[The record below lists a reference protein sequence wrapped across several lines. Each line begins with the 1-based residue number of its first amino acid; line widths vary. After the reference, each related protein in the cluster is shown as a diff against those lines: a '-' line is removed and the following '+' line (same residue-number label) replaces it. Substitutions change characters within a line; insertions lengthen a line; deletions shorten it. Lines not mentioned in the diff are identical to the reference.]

1 MMEYKNIL
9 VMVDPTKD
17 QHPSLERAAFL
28 ARSYG
33 ATISL
38 FLCIYDLSYEMTS
51 MLSKDER
58 EAMRSGVI
66 EQQEQWLV
74 QLSDGYPDLT
84 INCTVAWH
92 NRAFE
97 AAIKHVQANAIDLL
111 VKSTRKHDKLKSIIF
126 TPTDWNLLRK
136 SPCDVLLVKDHA
148 WPNGGTIVTAINAV
162 SEDEAHINL
171 NQKVL
176 QHATDLAKVINAKVK
191 VVNGYPGTPVNIA
204 IEIPEFNSDE
214 YNSSVK
220 KHHVS
225 ATHRI
230 AEQFSISCDDCIVEE
245 GLPEDVIPQASN
257 ALDAE
262 LVIIGTIGRTGLSAA
277 FIGNT
282 AEHVI
287 DRLQCDLLAVKPDG
301 FESPV
306 NTQAT

>member
-9 VMVDPTKD
+9 VMIDPTKD

-33 ATISL
+33 ATISV

-51 MLSKDER
+51 MLSRDER

-74 QLSDGYPDLT
+74 QLTDAYPDLT
-84 INCTVAWH
+84 INCTVTWH

-97 AAIKHVQANAIDLL
+97 AAIKHVQANSIDLL

-148 WPNGGTIVTAINAV
+148 WPNGGTIVTAINSV

-191 VVNGYPGTPVNIA
+191 VVNAYPGTPVNIA

-230 AEQFSISCDDCIVEE
+230 AEQFSLSSDDCIVEE

-257 ALDAE
+257 VLDAE

-287 DRLQCDLLAVKPDG
+287 DQLQCDLLAVKPDG

-306 NTQAT
+306 NTQTT